1 MRTEDGRRPDAAPA
15 TLQAGSSLAAAGLNS
30 GGRSAVEMTG
40 PWKAWKSRSSFST
53 LSTVPWKSRQHRE
66 IPTFPQPG
74 FAPDGKVEN
83 QRQVSHFPTGGSRHR
98 FLFALYSNLKLKK
111 ASRPLRGLPSL
122 VFQDHLVLETEH
134 DFRIILGLENAG
146 EAKHCQFPKAK
157 AVRRDVHRR

>member
-1 MRTEDGRRPDAAPA
+1 
-15 TLQAGSSLAAAGLNS
+15 
-30 GGRSAVEMTG
+30 MTG

-53 LSTVPWKSRQHRE
+53 LSTVSWKSRQHRE

-134 DFRIILGLENAG
+134 DFRIILGLENARG
-146 EAKHCQFPKAK
+146 GTGLKPTIAEGRQPNNSQQESSAIANHGY
-157 AVRRDVHRR
+157 

>member
-1 MRTEDGRRPDAAPA
+1 
-15 TLQAGSSLAAAGLNS
+15 
-30 GGRSAVEMTG
+30 MTG

-134 DFRIILGLENAG
+134 DFRIILGLENARLIHRNKVRSRYSQAVVSILARPERARYG
-146 EAKHCQFPKAK
+146 RRALSFTLAK
-157 AVRRDVHRR
+157 ARLKPNGTL